1 MPKQAKA
8 DPDDLVEV
16 RVLID
21 CSVGECNALAKVRV
35 GDLDALLAA
44 GAVDDD
50 PAAVAYVKGISL

>member
-8 DPDDLVEV
+8 DPDDMVEV